1 MVNEKDKSMYKISK
15 EAIICELK
23 ASEYRNDYHRYD
35 TKLEQNEKRWKYG
48 KHNEFEKSLVDGNL
62 HYFTYIKF
70 YLDNGK
76 KYALVAGKTGSR
88 NVNSRGSDVRF
99 REHPYEGAAK
109 DWLFENNK
117 EWCQTEILIIK
128 TKKED
133 EKGSEV
139 EAREIERYLVNT
151 FGLLES

>member
-1 MVNEKDKSMYKISK
+1 MVNEKDKSMYKLSK
-15 EAIICELK
+15 EDIIRELDN
-23 ASEYRNDYHRYD
+23 SEYRDSYHTYK
-35 TKLEQNEKRWKYG
+35 TKLEQDECKWKYG
-48 KHNEFEKSLVDGNL
+48 KYNEFEQALVDGKL
-62 HYFTYIKF
+62 YYFAYIKF

-117 EWCQTEILIIK
+117 EWCQTEILVIK
-128 TKKED
+128 PKEED
-133 EKGSEV
+133 EKGSEF